1 MGWWNTNPVAA
12 ADIEFAATTDDHL
25 WGDGPAD
32 IMDTALDEIRERFR
46 MSMGREP
53 LMSEILAGVKFC
65 TCGFSEFPEFIVSD
79 VEDAPR

>member
-12 ADIEFAATTDDHL
+12 AYIEFAATTDDHL

-32 IMDTALDEIRERFR
+32 IMDTALDEIREQFR

-65 TCGFSEFPEFIVSD
+65 TCGFSEFPEFIVSE